1 VIDLLKNLVAWHV
14 QHIFS
19 ETEYQTVSGTNRP
32 LVFFPPPDY
41 YPKKLHQNTSSTYQK
56 KMTSPS
62 TYACWIAG
70 QLNLRE
76 QQVSNTL
83 GLLTDGGTVPFI
95 ARYRKEL
102 TGSLD
107 EVVVTAI
114 RDHHQKLIEI
124 DKRRHAILET
134 LTKIGLLDETL
145 AQQLCQAESL
155 TELEDIYLPFRPK
168 RKTRGLLAREKG
180 LEPLAEMLLKGLRP
194 LHLQTFHNP
203 EKGVESDDDALAG
216 ARDIIAEDINESLP
230 TRAELRRLF
239 HEQATIESKAVK
251 KNMAQGEK
259 YKDYFDWR
267 EPASKAPGHR
277 LLAMFRG
284 TQEKILTFTIR
295 PPEENSLHLLKKR
308 HLQTGHWQDE
318 VAKAIDDC
326 YQRLLAPSLE
336 NELTGALKAR
346 ADKEAILV
354 FADNLRQLLLAPP
367 LGQKRVLAL
376 DPGYRT
382 GAKVVCLDGQG
393 KLLVSTTI
401 FPTHGGRKLTEAAEI
416 ITDLVKKHQIEAIS
430 IGNGT
435 AGRETEEFIRALG
448 LDARI
453 IITLVNEDGASIY
466 SASESARSEFPDH
479 DLTVR
484 GAVSIGRRLQD
495 PLAELVK
502 IDPKSIGVGQYQHD
516 VNQAELKKSLNEVV
530 ESCVNS
536 VGVELN
542 TASSELL
549 TSVSGLGPTLACNIV
564 AYRNTNGPF
573 ASRKVLLNVP
583 RLGPK
588 AFEQCAGFLRI
599 HGGNNILDTSA
610 VHPERYPLVKK
621 MAADSGMSINS
632 LLQSEAV
639 RQTVDLNRY
648 VDDSVGLPTLIDIIA
663 ELAKPGRDP
672 RQSFEQ
678 FHFAEG
684 VHTIEDLHLGMHL
697 PAIITNVTKFG
708 AFADIGIK
716 QNGLIHVSQLAD
728 RFVKDPS
735 EVVKVGQKV
744 EVRIV
749 EIDQK
754 RNRIALSLR
763 TDR

>member
-1 VIDLLKNLVAWHV
+1 MTAP
-14 QHIFS
+14 
-19 ETEYQTVSGTNRP
+19 T
-32 LVFFPPPDY
+32 
-41 YPKKLHQNTSSTYQK
+41 TYIRQ
-56 KMTSPS
+56 
-62 TYACWIAG
+62 IAG
-70 QLNLRE
+70 HLNLQE
-76 QQVSNTL
+76 QQISNTL
-83 GLLTDGGTVPFI
+83 SLLSDGGTVPFI

-107 EVVVTAI
+107 EVAIAAI
-114 RDHHQKLIEI
+114 REQHQKLLEV
-124 DKRRHAILET
+124 DKRRQTIIET
-134 LTKIGLLDETL
+134 LTKLELLDETL
-145 AQQLCQAESL
+145 TKQLHKAESL
-155 TELEDIYLPFRPK
+155 TELEDIHLPFRPK
-168 RKTRGLLAREKG
+168 RKTRGLMARERG
-180 LEPLAEMLLKGLRP
+180 LEPLAEKLVKGIRP
-194 LHLQTFHNP
+194 LQLHLFHDP
-203 EKGVESDDDALAG
+203 EKGVAGDEDALAG
-216 ARDIIAEDINESLP
+216 ARDIIAEDISENQP
-230 TRAELRRLF
+230 TRAELRRHF
-239 HEQATIESKAVK
+239 HEQATIESQVVK

-267 EPASKAPGHR
+267 EPAAKAPGHR

-284 TQEKILTFTIR
+284 AQEKILSLSIR
-295 PPEENSLHLLKKR
+295 PPEESALRLLKKR
-308 HLQTGHWQDE
+308 HLQAGPWQEE
-318 VAKAIDDC
+318 VAMALDDC
-326 YQRLLAPSLE
+326 YLRLLAPSLE
-336 NELTGALKAR
+336 NELTGNLKTR
-346 ADKEAILV
+346 ADGEAIQV

-382 GAKVVCLDGQG
+382 GAKTVCLDGQG
-393 KLLVSTTI
+393 KLLDTTTI
-401 FPTHGGRKLTEAAEI
+401 FPTHGGRKLAEASEI
-416 ITDLVKKHQIEAIS
+416 ITGLVKKHQIEAIA

-435 AGRETEEFIRALG
+435 AGRETEEFIRTLG
-448 LDARI
+448 LDAGI

-466 SASESARSEFPDH
+466 SASEIARSEFPDH
-479 DLTVR
+479 DITVR

-502 IDPKSIGVGQYQHD
+502 IDAKSIGVGQYQHD
-516 VNQAELKKSLNEVV
+516 VNQGELKKGLQEVV

-542 TASSELL
+542 TASCELL
-549 TSVSGLGPTLACNIV
+549 TYVSGLGPTLAGNIV
-564 AYRNTNGPF
+564 AHRNSNGPF
-573 ASRKVLLNVP
+573 TSRRELLKVA

-599 HGGNNILDTSA
+599 RNGSNVLDASA
-610 VHPERYPLVKK
+610 VHPERYALVKR
-621 MAADSGMSINS
+621 MATDAGVRIDD
-632 LLQSEAV
+632 LLQSETI
-639 RQTVDLNRY
+639 RQNIDLKPY
-648 VDDSVGLPTLIDIIA
+648 LDDSVGLPTLVDIMA

-684 VHTIEDLHLGMHL
+684 LRSMDDLQEGMRL

-744 EVRIV
+744 EVRV
-749 EIDQK
+749 MEIDRQ
-754 RNRIALSLR
+754 RNRIALSMR
-763 TDR
+763 KDP